1 MHAAEV
7 TWLAFALFR
16 GLRIVSYF
24 PQIVRAARSRRLD
37 ATGTQTARSVTH
49 APLRNSLM
57 SVLRRNILELRWQM
71 FADLWGDGKKGG
83 RKSLHVD
90 GTRNCEAS
98 YLNSSSL
105 AVSG

>member
-16 GLRIVSYF
+16 GLRIFSYF
-24 PQIVRAARSRRLD
+24 PQIVRCGQEPPVGRRRYSDGAFRRTRPTPELAD
-37 ATGTQTARSVTH
+37 ERIAVQYSCVALPDVCG
-49 APLRNSLM
+49 PLG
-57 SVLRRNILELRWQM
+57 RW
-71 FADLWGDGKKGG
+71 KKGG
-83 RKSLHVD
+83 SKSLHVD

-98 YLNSSSL
+98 YLNSGSL